1 MKKLLLSSI
10 AVLFCISIMAQNN
23 VNLRMNLEKNKVYRF
38 KSYSAQTITQT
49 INGNQQTTD
58 TKVDYALSL
67 KVIDATADFMIS
79 EVHIDTMKTNTNAM
93 GKSIIISST
102 SEADIKSKEMTDVMS
117 CIMNRLSK
125 NAVYAKIDY
134 TGRVAEIVNAK
145 MLSDVITKDTSSIT
159 ITGPTRSGI
168 KKQIESMI
176 SDKTLKTTIE
186 MFTYHLPGK
195 QVNVGDNWNVNVST
209 NSGGMSLDINT
220 RYHLDGITGN
230 SANITVEADIKA
242 TANADPIVSG
252 GAKITYDD
260 LKGLSKSTMVLDTRT
275 GLVTEEKAKTH
286 IAGNL
291 GISGPGF
298 SMTMPM
304 DINGESKVVE
314 LQ

>member
-1 MKKLLLSSI
+1 M
-10 AVLFCISIMAQNN
+10 
-23 VNLRMNLEKNKVYRF
+23 
-38 KSYSAQTITQT
+38 
-49 INGNQQTTD
+49 
-58 TKVDYALSL
+58 
-67 KVIDATADFMIS
+67 IDATADFMIS

-102 SEADIKSKEMTDVMS
+102 SETDVKSKEMTDVIS
-117 CIMNRLSK
+117 CILNRLSK

-134 TGRVAEIVNAK
+134 TGRVVEIVNAK
-145 MLSDVITKDTSSIT
+145 MLSDVILKDTSSIT
-159 ITGPTRSGI
+159 LTEPARSAI
-168 KKQIESMI
+168 KKQVESLI

-195 QVNVGDNWNVNVST
+195 QVTVGDNWNVNVTT

-220 RYHLDGITGN
+220 KYHLDGINGDN
-230 SANITVEADIKA
+230 ANITVEADIKTA
-242 TANADPIVSG
+242 ANADPMVSG

-260 LKGLSKSTMVLDTRT
+260 LKGLSKSTMILDIRT
-275 GLVTEEKAKTH
+275 GLVTEDKAKTH

-304 DINGESKVVE
+304 DINGESKIIA